1 MIVKVCGVRHP
12 EVVEAAVAAGADWIG
27 IVLDP
32 RSPRHATDSEAQAVV
47 AAARTRAQLVAVLVD
62 ADLPRCEEVVGRYR
76 IDALQLHGVADP
88 RLAIEAPVPVIPGL
102 NAEAAA
108 ILASS
113 LWWPDCLV
121 LLDASVADDDT
132 LPGGTGRCV
141 DLRLAAALAR
151 HRPII
156 LAGGLDAGNV
166 GAAIA
171 AVGPAGVDASSRLES
186 TPGVKDP
193 AAVHAYVRAARH
205 AAGPA
210 ASPGEAA

>member
-1 MIVKVCGVRHP
+1 MIIKVCGVRRP
-12 EVVEAAVAAGADWIG
+12 EVVEAAIAAGADWIG

-32 RSPRHATDSEAQAVV
+32 RSPRHASDAEAQAVV
-47 AAARTRAQLVAVLVD
+47 AAARRHVQVVAVLVD
-62 ADLPRCEEVVGRYR
+62 ADLPRCEEVVERYR
-76 IDALQLHGVADP
+76 VDALQLHGAADP
-88 RLAIEAPVPVIPGL
+88 RLALEAPLPVIPGL
-102 NAEAAA
+102 NVEAAA

-121 LLDASVADDDT
+121 LLDASPAEGDA
-132 LPGGTGRCV
+132 LPGGTGRRV
-141 DLRLAAALAR
+141 DLGLAAALAR

-186 TPGVKDP
+186 APGIKDP
-193 AAVHAYVRAARH
+193 AAVHAFVQAARS